1 MMTIQT
7 ESDMIKLANLDNNI
21 SIIDQL
27 GEHESPAILVNVF
40 TVDPSETD
48 RVMEAWIRDAEFM
61 KRQRGFIWT
70 QLHRGIGRSSTFMNY
85 AVWEDVDA
93 FKTAFEH
100 PEFRRQLADYPPS
113 AVARPLLFRKISVP
127 GICVSS

>member
-1 MMTIQT
+1 MMAIQT

-48 RVMEAWIRDAEFM
+48 RMMEAWIRDAEFM
-61 KRQRGFIWT
+61 KLQPGFIWT
-70 QLHRGIGRSSTFMNY
+70 QLHRGLGRSSTFMNY
-85 AVWEDVDA
+85 AVWESVDA

-100 PEFRRQLADYPPS
+100 PESRRACRLSAERRRAAPP
-113 AVARPLLFRKISVP
+113 VP
-127 GICVSS
+127 QDIRAGICVSS